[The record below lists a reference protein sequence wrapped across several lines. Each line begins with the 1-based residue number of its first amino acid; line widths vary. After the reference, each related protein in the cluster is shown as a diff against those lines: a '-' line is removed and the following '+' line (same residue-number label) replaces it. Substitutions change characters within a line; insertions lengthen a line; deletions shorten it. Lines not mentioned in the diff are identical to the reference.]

1 MYSIKPY
8 FNLLLLALLAS
19 CSRENS
25 NQQLST
31 SKPSLSVS
39 QKSVQSGQ
47 SVNFTISNVIPNT
60 ISHWAVSSASGYT
73 IDSIYSYANTRITFT
88 QPGNYTVTAEMK
100 YAPCSPDALA
110 HPGIDSCFNSGTSK
124 GVVSS
129 TIEVK

>member
-8 FNLLLLALLAS
+8 FSLLLLALLAS
-19 CSRENS
+19 CTRDDA

-31 SKPSLSVS
+31 SNPSLSVS
-39 QKSVQSGQ
+39 QKSVQPGQ
-47 SVNFTISNVIPNT
+47 SVNFTINNVVPNT
-60 ISHWAVSSASGYT
+60 ISHWAVSAASGYT
-73 IDSIYSYANTRITFT
+73 IDSIYSYANTKITFT

-100 YAPCSPDALA
+100 SNECNPYF
-110 HPGIDSCFNSGTSK
+110 INNNWMDSCYNRSTSK

>member
-8 FNLLLLALLAS
+8 LCLLLMASLVS

-47 SVNFTISNVIPNT
+47 SVNFTINNVVPNT
-60 ISHWAVSSASGYT
+60 ISHWAVSAASGYT
-73 IDSIYSYANTRITFT
+73 IDSVYSYANTKITFT

-100 YAPCSPDALA
+100 TNDCNPYFIANNWL
-110 HPGIDSCFNSGTSK
+110 DSCYRTATSK

-129 TIEVK
+129 TVEVK